1 MVNTIRAD
9 FYRLFHSKGF
19 YITQFVLITVVVL
32 SVLTEGLATVGSN
45 NEMLNSLQDQVKQA
59 QWSGANTVVSMST
72 MASFLIY
79 FCLPIFVMTIGYD
92 LSRKTLKNL
101 ITSGVSRGK
110 FFFSKYV
117 VFLVM
122 SLMQFVFYYG
132 STFISASLKSG
143 VGTFGSDYFENLFR
157 AILIQFISVQGIF
170 AFGLLVLF
178 LTFSNISAVLTVVL
192 LPVVISIVSIINN
205 EVEVF
210 RYLSFQGNIDAAWL
224 NVPDYYWVKVA
235 VTCFVVIFIC
245 CTVSVATF
253 RKRDI

>member
-19 YITQFVLITVVVL
+19 YVTQIILIAVVVL
-32 SVLTEGLATVGSN
+32 SVLTEGLVTVGSFS
-45 NEMLNSLQDQVKQA
+45 ETLHSLQEQANQA
-59 QWSGANTVVSMST
+59 QWSGANTVVAMST

-79 FCLPIFVMTIGYD
+79 FSLPIFIMTIGFD

-101 ITSGVSRGK
+101 VTSGVSRGK

-117 VFLVM
+117 VFLFMV
-122 SLMQFVFYYG
+122 LMQFVFYYG
-132 STFISASLKSG
+132 TLFITASLKSG
-143 VGTFGSDYFENLFR
+143 VGTFGPDYFENLFR
-157 AILIQFISVQGIF
+157 ALIMQFISVQGIF

-192 LPVVISIVSIINN
+192 LPIFISLMSAIYSK
-205 EVEVF
+205 VEVF
-210 RYLSFQGNIDAAWL
+210 RYLSFQGNIDAAWI
-224 NVPDYYWVKVA
+224 NVPDNYWLKVA
-235 VTCFVVIFIC
+235 VTCLVVIILC
-245 CTVSVATF
+245 STVSLASF